1 MSSLPPIDSAAVY
14 ESNISLPEISLQSVG
29 PHSMIEVTGGP
40 TNLSNPKIHD
50 QLKLKMPK
58 LRLSNISLKKKREPN
73 LSVHLTPVKLVPG
86 PVGLTPVRSAVKIN
100 GAKVGYLPYMNK
112 VNSKKKIKSEDL
124 PKPIQPVI

>member
-1 MSSLPPIDSAAVY
+1 
-14 ESNISLPEISLQSVG
+14 
-29 PHSMIEVTGGP
+29 MIEVTGGP
-40 TNLSNPKIHD
+40 SNLSNPKIHD

-58 LRLSNISLKKKREPN
+58 LRLSNISVNKKQESN
-73 LSVHLTPVKLVPG
+73 FSVHLSPLKVVPG